1 MENRSLKIFAGVLGI
16 ILLFTVGYSVS
27 PSIRELVNGVKY
39 GVQKADDRTNYETLK
54 KVEDTCRAMIASYEA
69 DKLTYE
75 QYKDSTDE
83 EKTEWAEQA
92 RMRANKT
99 ATSYNNYILKN
110 NYVWSDNVPKDI
122 YMKLDYIKGNNFPFF
137 IQNNQMSNI

>member
-1 MENRSLKIFAGVLGI
+1 MENRVLKIVAGVLGI
-16 ILLFTVGYSVS
+16 VLLFTVGYSIS
-27 PSIRELVNGVKY
+27 PSIRELVIRELVNSVKHD
-39 GVQKADDRTNYETLK
+39 VQKADDRTNYETLK

-75 QYKDSTDE
+75 QYKDSTDK

-122 YMKLDYIKGNNFPFF
+122 YMKLDYIKGE
-137 IQNNQMSNI
+137 